1 MSANRCPLCGS
12 RKARRAC
19 PALGRDICPVC
30 CGTRRIVQI
39 ACPPECGWLRES
51 ERHPPAVVQR
61 RQERDLAFIYSAL
74 GSVTEKQAGLLLY
87 FQALVKRH
95 AIVAMPQPVDSDV
108 AQAAA
113 AAASTLETAAKG
125 IVYEHRAASGPAQ
138 RLADDM
144 KRGLEELARS
154 EGPVADR
161 DSAAALRAME
171 KLALGAAAAL
181 GDGERSY
188 LLMIDRVMKPTAKDE
203 PEPQSRLIVP

>member
-1 MSANRCPLCGS
+1 
-12 RKARRAC
+12 
-19 PALGRDICPVC
+19 
-30 CGTRRIVQI
+30 
-39 ACPPECGWLRES
+39 
-51 ERHPPAVVQR
+51 
-61 RQERDLAFIYSAL
+61 
-74 GSVTEKQAGLLLY
+74 
-87 FQALVKRH
+87 
-95 AIVAMPQPVDSDV
+95 MPQPVDSDV